1 MYFHVSFIQS
11 SSSDCIGYTSMHSL
25 TKKELDRI
33 LLPFS
38 MNLKEDWTNRSIVK
52 WIIGQSTWIQLI
64 PRLQQTTVY
73 SICLVELFSFLDI
86 LTAYIYK
93 SILIDLSIQLS
104 EDACSWWDM
113 LLPMKMFLF
122 EEKSI
127 SSPGVKSPAL
137 DCLGINQPPYSL
149 RMKPCTQKAA

>member
-1 MYFHVSFIQS
+1 MQKCFTCFIICKCFVKLYTKTEWYIHMYFHVSFIQS

-33 LLPFS
+33 LLSFS

-64 PRLQQTTVY
+64 PGLQQTTVY

-93 SILIDLSIQLS
+93 SILIDLSIQFS

-122 EEKSI
+122 A
-127 SSPGVKSPAL
+127 SSK
-137 DCLGINQPPYSL
+137 
-149 RMKPCTQKAA
+149 

>member
-1 MYFHVSFIQS
+1 
-11 SSSDCIGYTSMHSL
+11 MHSL

-38 MNLKEDWTNRSIVK
+38 MNLKEDRTNRSIVK

-104 EDACSWWDM
+104 EDARS
-113 LLPMKMFLF
+113 
-122 EEKSI
+122 
-127 SSPGVKSPAL
+127 
-137 DCLGINQPPYSL
+137 
-149 RMKPCTQKAA
+149 